1 MDRSD
6 NEADGKDTHAKAGFS
21 TYNVT
26 SAGAGAGDTS
36 DSGEEANNITTNTGA
51 VQLGG
56 VGGVGGADKG
66 GVGTKQMVKILM
78 QKLVSVVTMLQV
90 RERVWVWVIR
100 VIRVRKPTRIQT
112 MQVQAGSAGWVGL
125 TRVGW
130 VGLTTEQMVKILMQR
145 LV

>member
-26 SAGAGAGDTS
+26 SAGAGAGDKS
-36 DSGEEANNITTNTGA
+36 DSGEEANNITNNTGA

-56 VGGVGGADKG
+56 VGRADKG
-66 GVGTKQMVKILM
+66 WVGTKQMVKILM

-100 VIRVRKPTRIQT
+100 VIRVRKPIRIQT
-112 MQVQAGSAGWVGL
+112 IQVQAGSAGWVGL

-130 VGLTTEQMVKILMQR
+130 VALTMEQMVKILMQR